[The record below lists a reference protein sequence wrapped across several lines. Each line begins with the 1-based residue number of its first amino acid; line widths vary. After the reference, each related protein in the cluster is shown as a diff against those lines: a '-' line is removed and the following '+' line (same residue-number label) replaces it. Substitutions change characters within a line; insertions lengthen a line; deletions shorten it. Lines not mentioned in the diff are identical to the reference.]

1 MNNRSTK
8 KESRCSCVE
17 EKKKQS
23 EGNTVQEENVHLAAS
38 HSHLSLCKPI
48 TLFPLLFIKEI

>member
-17 EKKKQS
+17 EKKQS